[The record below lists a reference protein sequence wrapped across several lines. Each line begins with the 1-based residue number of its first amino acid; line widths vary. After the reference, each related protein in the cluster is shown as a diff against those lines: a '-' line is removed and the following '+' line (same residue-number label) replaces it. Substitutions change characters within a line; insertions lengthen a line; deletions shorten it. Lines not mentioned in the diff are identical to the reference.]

1 MKVTQTPS
9 YMTVTYKKRKL
20 TTFCYLKK
28 TEFHKKELP
37 LYLRIIYGSLKAEL
51 SMKVLLSPDEW
62 NPDTN
67 QLLNK
72 KKHPEIYQQIIN
84 MESEAHKIKQ
94 HREQK
99 RLPVNAKIIK
109 QILTGKMNLDAQ
121 DDANHILRIYL
132 ADHINRISENTQEY
146 TPGTVKHYKALE
158 THLNNFL
165 KSINAED
172 FPVHAIDT
180 KFLQHFDDFLM
191 AWKNPRRGKSMGR
204 GTANRM
210 HSKFSVLLT
219 RAVMELLTSKN
230 PYEGFTRKKVKS
242 HADFLID
249 HEIKLLVAKRL
260 DNQSLEIV
268 RLYLLMSIFMGGVR
282 FSDLKNIKAFNI
294 IEEEGFYFLHIHRQE
309 KTDASVMTPLLPCAV
324 DIFKKYQWCQE
335 ETGYILPRL
344 SQQKLNEYL
353 KTLADLCGIHKRMT
367 HKIARHTF
375 ATTICSQNG
384 VPRHL
389 TAAWLGHYTQTR
401 TTDVYAHI
409 TKEESLIWVKKL
421 WELYNKPEYKLNNN

>member
-9 YMTVTYKKRKL
+9 FMTVTYKKRKL
-20 TTFCYLKK
+20 TTRCFLKK
-28 TEFHKKELP
+28 TEYHQKELP
-37 LYLRIIYGSLKAEL
+37 LYMRIIYGSLKAEI

-62 NPDTN
+62 DSDTN
-67 QLLNK
+67 ELKHK
-72 KKHPEIYQQIIN
+72 KKHPEIYQQQIT
-84 MESEAHKIKQ
+84 MESDLIRIMR
-94 HREQK
+94 HRELK
-99 RLPVNAKIIK
+99 GLPISAKIMK
-109 QILTGKMNLDAQ
+109 QILLGKMSVDAHIG
-121 DDANHILRIYL
+121 ANHLLLQYLDEHIKRIT
-132 ADHINRISENTQEY
+132 ENTQEY
-146 TPGTVKHYKALE
+146 TEGTVQHYRALRG
-158 THLNNFL
+158 HLKNFL
-165 KSINAED
+165 KSIHVED
-172 FPVHAIDT
+172 IPIHAVDT
-180 KFLQHFDDFLM
+180 RFLQRFDDFLM
-191 AWKNPRRGKSMGR
+191 AWKNPRRGKPMNR
-204 GTANRM
+204 ATANRI
-210 HSKFSVLLT
+210 HSKHSVVLT
-219 RAVMELLTSKN
+219 RAVMELLTPRN

-242 HADFLID
+242 QADFLID
-249 HEIKLLVAKRL
+249 HEIKLLIAKRL

-268 RLYLLMSIFMGGVR
+268 RLYLVMAIFMGGVR
-282 FSDLKNIKAFNI
+282 FSDLKNIRSYNI
-294 IEEEGFYFLHIHRQE
+294 IEQDSFYFLHIHRQE

-353 KTLADLCGIHKRMT
+353 KTLADLCGIQKRMT